1 MALPD
6 PSNQMKQYQPRSNR
20 EAIGT
25 HTSAALLQMQINMLS
40 KSPLLRMIPGS
51 GILKE
56 RAEFKKRERYEKTG
70 RDESGRKLTKDE
82 FEDREKRR
90 KDLGALASIQEMLQ
104 KLLIDKKLFVPVQIM
119 DSKKDMTGGG
129 QPVINSSEEGAYSLE
144 VEEAAVEK
152 ERADDADDDKTS
164 KRQEGFFSK
173 LFGFGGKKKG
183 EGGGILGA
191 LLGLVASIGSFIK
204 DFFKGGVDMLMK
216 SLITPLLGALAGNLG
231 GLAALIGSLMP
242 LLLAGAIGASIA
254 LVVRK
259 WINTWSDMQDE
270 ASNLAGS
277 RGIEQRYSV
286 KDPSGKTSMMS
297 AQELGMSDDD
307 VKGGLSSPIDP
318 TLEIDPMPI
327 NMETKGGKP
336 TGVLSDINSPAAI
349 GKYFKEN
356 PVRFT
361 EDQQKLSDA
370 YDMEDWRKR
379 IEYLRDINASMYQ
392 YSARFQSIYE
402 DPLAIQNE
410 DTMQTLV
417 DGWNNI
423 KSRAE
428 AWVDGSTKLGY
439 GDAANALID
448 SISNQYAP
456 FVDMHNGK
464 KFAEGKA
471 TTSNTL
477 GFAGMMLPS
486 VTEGKRAL
494 TPEESRLENPKP
506 TTNLYGG
513 GAGYRRLQSATEN
526 SPIPTLSNDNRLQSA
541 TENSPI
547 PTLSNDNA
555 MLKNAQSAAPTI
567 IAPTTN
573 TVAQTN
579 TAISSGGPSAR
590 QQQTG
595 GERSANF
602 NFNGGMSMMA

>member
-1 MALPD
+1 
-6 PSNQMKQYQPRSNR
+6 
-20 EAIGT
+20 
-25 HTSAALLQMQINMLS
+25 
-40 KSPLLRMIPGS
+40 MIPGS

-129 QPVINSSEEGAYSLE
+129 QPVINPSGDGAYSLAG
-144 VEEAAVEK
+144 EEAAVEK
-152 ERADDADDDKTS
+152 ERADDADEDRIQK
-164 KRQEGFFSK
+164 KQEGFFSK
-173 LFGFGGKKKG
+173 LFGGKKKG
-183 EGGGILGA
+183 EGGIIGA

-336 TGVLSDINSPAAI
+336 TGVLSDINSPAAKKSFI
-349 GKYFKEN
+349 AKNSVE
-356 PVRFT
+356 FT
-361 EDQQKLSDA
+361 EDQNKLVNQ
-370 YDMEDWRKR
+370 YKTEEWREH
-379 IEYLRDINASMYQ
+379 IESLRDLSTAMYQ
-392 YSARFQSIYE
+392 YSLRFQSIYE
-402 DPLAIQNE
+402 DPMAIQNE
-410 DTMQTLV
+410 GTMKSLV
-417 DGWNNI
+417 DGWNAI
-423 KSRAE
+423 KSRAVG
-428 AWVDGSTKLGY
+428 WVDMATKKGY
-439 GDAANALID
+439 GPQANELID
-448 SISNQYAP
+448 SVSNRYAP

-464 KFAEGKA
+464 NFAEGNA
-471 TTSNTL
+471 MSGSWWSWLTGYSGLN
-477 GFAGMMLPS
+477 LPS

-494 TPEESRLENPKP
+494 TPEESRLESPKP

-526 SPIPTLSNDNRLQSA
+526 SPIPTLSNDNAL
-541 TENSPI
+541 
-547 PTLSNDNA
+547 
-555 MLKNAQSAAPTI
+555 LKNAQSAAQTI

-579 TAISSGGPSAR
+579 TAVSSGGPSAR
-590 QQQTG
+590 QQTG
-595 GERSANF
+595 AERSVNF
-602 NFNGGMSMMA
+602 SGGMQTMAFA